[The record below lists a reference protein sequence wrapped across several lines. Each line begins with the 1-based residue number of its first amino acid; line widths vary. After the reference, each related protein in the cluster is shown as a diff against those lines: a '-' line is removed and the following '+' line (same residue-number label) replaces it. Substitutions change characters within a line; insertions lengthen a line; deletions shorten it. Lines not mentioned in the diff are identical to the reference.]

1 MNIVVIYHY
10 PFEFF
15 PALKSFK
22 FKKGKLGNGIW
33 GNIFGHYRVS
43 VGGFPGTWVFKTI
56 AHELKYMMGNK
67 LWSINL
73 GKFISFH
80 ILQLI
85 RIAALNCFLTLALMR
100 KSIRRFNFPSSNPC
114 GI

>member
-1 MNIVVIYHY
+1 MVFGGI
-10 PFEFF
+10 FSDTTEFQLGDF
-15 PALKSFK
+15 RAL
-22 FKKGKLGNGIW
+22 G
-33 GNIFGHYRVS
+33 
-43 VGGFPGTWVFKTI
+43 VFKTI
-56 AHELKYMMGNK
+56 AHKLKYMMGNK

>member
-1 MNIVVIYHY
+1 MVFGGIFSDIT
-10 PFEFF
+10 EFQLGDF
-15 PALKSFK
+15 RAL
-22 FKKGKLGNGIW
+22 G
-33 GNIFGHYRVS
+33 
-43 VGGFPGTWVFKTI
+43 VFKTI

-85 RIAALNCFLTLALMR
+85 
-100 KSIRRFNFPSSNPC
+100 
-114 GI
+114 